1 MIRVSDRSGQS
12 RLPMVFFAVACGL
25 LYFGFALGLAAF
37 AREHVRENAPAAMRE
52 DADAVGKAIAL
63 RGVAVAG
70 AMAAGLLVLTLYLFR
85 DYERRLASMRTDLD
99 ELVEAKSREL
109 LQSRDAVILGLATLA
124 ESRDGQTG
132 RHLERI
138 RGYVRVLGD
147 AMVGRHDEVTP
158 ELVNAIVDASVL
170 HDIGKV
176 GIPDDVLRHPRALS
190 AEQRE
195 VVKKHTLIGGDTLLA
210 VKRRWGHDEFLVT
223 ACEIAFAHHE
233 RYDGAGYPFGLAGDV
248 IPIAARIVAVAD
260 VYDALTTS
268 RVYRSALSHE
278 EACAFI
284 AAGSGTRFD
293 PVVVATFVEVQS
305 RFAEVR
311 AAES

>member
-1 MIRVSDRSGQS
+1 
-12 RLPMVFFAVACGL
+12 
-25 LYFGFALGLAAF
+25 
-37 AREHVRENAPAAMRE
+37 
-52 DADAVGKAIAL
+52 
-63 RGVAVAG
+63 
-70 AMAAGLLVLTLYLFR
+70 
-85 DYERRLASMRTDLD
+85 
-99 ELVEAKSREL
+99 
-109 LQSRDAVILGLATLA
+109 
-124 ESRDGQTG
+124 
-132 RHLERI
+132 
-138 RGYVRVLGD
+138 
-147 AMVGRHDEVTP
+147 
-158 ELVNAIVDASVL
+158 VNTIVDASVL

-176 GIPDDVLRHPRALS
+176 GIPDHVLRHPHALS

-248 IPIAARIVAVAD
+248 IPISARIVAVAD

-268 RVYRSALSHE
+268 RVYRGALSHE

-293 PVVVATFVEVQS
+293 PVVVEAFLEVQS

-311 AAES
+311 AAESA